1 MSDLYTLFFRPQ
13 LKYMEY
19 QRAGSEVYYY
29 YLGEKKIKK
38 NSSNNNYSRLKDRRK
53 FNVWKKKRKHTFYPW
68 HI

>member
-29 YLGEKKIKK
+29 YLGEKKFKK
-38 NSSNNNYSRLKDRRK
+38 TAVTIIIL
-53 FNVWKKKRKHTFYPW
+53 V
-68 HI
+68 